1 MISKETLLTI
11 LSYLSFD
18 EYREICIKL
27 FQYHDKLLGYT
38 IDITEYGGPILSQ
51 LTGTTMTLGFGFKDF
66 ALDERTEIKNL
77 HTTKDI
83 IKIGSNFGEHI
94 SEYYDIPIIKKSNR
108 GRKAGKKRKKRGGKY
123 FGSSTTFYIPDIPG
137 KDKYYDHRAFDKI
150 YKVKVYRTGN
160 GQIPGVI
167 NADYSDAYRILDIL
181 KKYLSEYVGR
191 ELEYDE
197 SRAVPHMRN
206 VIANLMYV
214 DELKLN
220 INSIAIGPRLQ
231 IIKNYYSDNC
241 PCDTNL
247 ESPCEH
253 ITSAVSL
260 YMSSN
265 AIVKFLQKSSP
276 PPLKIFNVSY
286 QTAKNSSIVTV
297 KFELPVPTEKDKYLT
312 VKIYK
317 QKIMFVGGLFLPIIN
332 KLHQWLTRL
341 IITNYNTII
350 DDKVFEE
357 PESESSDT
365 CDDDYM
371 YNEDYTKSSNDFFTD
386 NIIEDSCVGMRR
398 LNTTNI
404 IEDADY
410 YIE

>member
-1 MISKETLLTI
+1 MISKETLLNI

-18 EYREICIKL
+18 EYRAICIKL
-27 FQYHDKLLGYT
+27 YQYHDKLLNYT
-38 IDITEYGGPILSQ
+38 IDIVDYQGPILSK
-51 LTGTTMTLGFGFKDF
+51 LTGTTMTLGFGFKNF

-77 HTTKDI
+77 YTTKDI

-94 SEYYDIPIIKKSNR
+94 SKYYDIPIIKKSNR

-137 KDKYYDHRAFDKI
+137 KEKYYDHRTFDKI

-167 NADYSDAYRILDIL
+167 KADYSDAYRILDIL
-181 KKYLSEYVGR
+181 KNYLSNYAGR
-191 ELEYDE
+191 ALEYDE

-231 IIKNYYSDNC
+231 IIKNYYSDKC
-241 PCDTNL
+241 VCEKSPKYPCD
-247 ESPCEH
+247 H

-265 AIVKFLQKSSP
+265 SISKFLTNTTE

-332 KLHQWLTRL
+332 KLHQWLTKL
-341 IITNYNTII
+341 IINNYNTII
-350 DDKVFEE
+350 DDEVFEE

-371 YNEDYTKSSNDFFTD
+371 YDTNYNKSSNDFFTD
-386 NIIEDSCVGMRR
+386 NIIEDSYIGLRQ
-398 LNTTNI
+398 LDTTSIIKNT
-404 IEDADY
+404 DY